1 MNILKEVFFL
11 FILHLF
17 EDSLFSLYVVAAFE
31 SDEGLVISYFPYFL
45 EIIWSVLND
54 SQAEFGWE
62 GGIFIYKGAYTSWD
76 IEISLS

>member
-17 EDSLFSLYVVAAFE
+17 EDSLFSWYVVAAFE

-54 SQAEFGWE
+54 SQA
-62 GGIFIYKGAYTSWD
+62 
-76 IEISLS
+76 